1 MSFKT
6 IQQANHGFRQS
17 VVVGINFIATTPVA
31 SGRNE
36 GKFRVNIA
44 NMPVL
49 DDTKTPTQVIALSLG
64 QLQQLADTHSNGSV
78 ASLISLVNA
87 TGGTTKLRMDM
98 VACHEGETYT
108 AFDGVTLKTYLKTHW
123 NTELYS
129 IEFEDF
135 VQAKLMDAG
144 INNSI
149 AIQQS
154 EFNNSMANAL
164 SIGEK
169 IAARKKAER
178 ARIAALESVGGN
190 GGEIP
195 EPAGASNDNSDPSD
209 DNDSDDSDDSE
220 S

>member
-1 MSFKT
+1 MAFKT
-6 IQQANHGFRQS
+6 IQESNHGFRQS
-17 VVVGINFIATTPVA
+17 VVVGINFIATIPVA
-31 SGRNE
+31 AGKNE
-36 GKFRVNIA
+36 GKFRVNIS
-44 NMPVL
+44 NMPIL
-49 DDTKTPTQVIALSLG
+49 DNTKTPTQVIALSLG
-64 QLQQLADTHSNGSV
+64 QLQQLADAHSNGSV
-78 ASLISLVNA
+78 PSLISLVNA

-108 AFDGVTLKTYLKTHW
+108 AYDGVTLKTYVKTHW

-149 AIQQS
+149 AIQQT

-178 ARIAALESVGGN
+178 ARIAALESAGGI
-190 GGEIP
+190 GGETP
-195 EPAGASNDNSDPSD
+195 APNTPPAGEDDNSDPSD
-209 DNDSDDSDDSE
+209 DDNE
-220 S
+220 